1 MKPKNIKLLHQQD
14 LNELNA
20 SLVKKTLSLKKL
32 QLDLATNKLKDTSQV
47 KKIKRQ
53 IAIIKTIIHQKKST
67 K

>member
-1 MKPKNIKLLHQQD
+1 MKSKNIKLLHQQD

-20 SLVKKTLSLKKL
+20 SLLKQTQNLKKL